1 MFQIKNLNL
10 WLKNTEPQ
18 IQILRDFSFNV
29 EEGQTVALVGESGS
43 GKSISMLA
51 ATQLLDKKVFSTS
64 GETLY
69 KNQNLNSLPLSA
81 LQRIR
86 NSEVA
91 MIFQDPIGHLNPC
104 FNIESHF
111 TEILVLTTA
120 KHQIRSKIIELLI
133 QVGITDPESRL
144 KMYPHQLSGGICQR
158 VMIAMAIAGKPKL
171 LIADEPTTAL
181 DVTIQ
186 KQIIELLMKLQKD
199 LMMSLVFISHDLS
212 LIHSFVDYVYVLY
225 AGEVVEHGLVSKLF
239 TQPQHPY
246 TELLL
251 KSLPATHLLQMGD
264 PDFRLPTIPG
274 QVVSLLQR
282 PKGCQLFD
290 RCYKAQAQCKQEFSE
305 LQRRTVLCHFPRRVG
320 DSKLNEAPRD

>member
-1 MFQIKNLNL
+1 MFQIQKLNL
-10 WLKNTEPQ
+10 WLKNSEPQ

-29 EEGQTVALVGESGS
+29 EEGKTVALVGESGS

-51 ATQLLDKKVFSTS
+51 ATQLLDKKVFSTT
-64 GETLY
+64 GEIIY
-69 KNQNLNSLPLSA
+69 KGQNLSILPLSS
-81 LQRIR
+81 LQKIR
-86 NSEVA
+86 STEIA

-104 FNIESHF
+104 FSIESHF
-111 TEILVLTTA
+111 TEILALNTP
-120 KHQIRSKIIELLI
+120 KNQIRSKILELLG

-158 VMIAMAIAGKPKL
+158 VMIAMAIAGRPKL

-199 LMMSLVFISHDLS
+199 LKMSLVFISHDLS
-212 LIHSFVDYVYVLY
+212 LIRSFVDYVYVLY
-225 AGEVVEHGLVSKLF
+225 AGEIVEHGLVSKIF
-239 TQPQHPY
+239 TEPQHPY

-251 KSLPATHLLQMGD
+251 KSLPATHLKQMAD

-274 QVVSLLQR
+274 QVVSLLDR
-282 PKGCQLFD
+282 PKGCQLYD
-290 RCYKAQAQCKQEFSE
+290 RCYKAQIKCRDEFSE
-305 LQRRTVLCHFPRRVG
+305 LQRRTVLCHFPRGEVG
-320 DSKLNEAPRD
+320 KVNEVPGVR